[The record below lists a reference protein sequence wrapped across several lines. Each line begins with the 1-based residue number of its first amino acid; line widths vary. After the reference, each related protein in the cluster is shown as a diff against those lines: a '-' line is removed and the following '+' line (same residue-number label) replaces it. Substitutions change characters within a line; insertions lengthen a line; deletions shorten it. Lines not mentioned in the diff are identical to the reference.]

1 MSSTRPPLH
10 DGRPRPAADPGREGP
25 GPDAGGR
32 RPGGRAR
39 DFAELTK
46 PRITALVVASAAAA
60 YVAAAGTGLVP
71 GRLAGLLLGTALAAG
86 GTNALNQWWERDA
99 DARMERTSGRPLPSG
114 RLAPVAALAF
124 GTTLA
129 AAGVLVLAA
138 STTPTTAVLAAAT
151 VLLYVLV
158 YTPMKRRSALCTYVG
173 ALPGAL
179 PVLGGWAA
187 HAEGLAVAAWGL
199 FGVLL
204 LWQLPHFFA
213 LEWLARD
220 DYRRAGFRTVAAGD
234 PSGRSSSR
242 HALACAALLLPVS
255 FLPLLDPALGGIYAV
270 AAGATGL
277 WFLAP
282 CVGFLL
288 RRDRRWARR
297 LFGASLAYLPLVLA
311 AATLDVFL

>member
-1 MSSTRPPLH
+1 MTPTPPPQ
-10 DGRPRPAADPGREGP
+10 DDSGAA
-25 GPDAGGR
+25 
-32 RPGGRAR
+32 AR
-39 DFAELTK
+39 TGALLELTK

-60 YVAAAGTGLVP
+60 YVAAAGGDLAATRLV
-71 GRLAGLLLGTALAAG
+71 GLLLGTALAAG
-86 GTNALNQWWERDA
+86 GTNALNQWWERDV
-99 DARMERTSGRPLPSG
+99 DARMSRTSGRPLPTG
-114 RLAPVAALAF
+114 RLSPREAFAF
-124 GTTLA
+124 GGALA

-138 STTPTTAVLAAAT
+138 STTAATAVLAAAT

-158 YTPMKRRSALCTYVG
+158 YTPLKQRSAICTYVG

-187 HAEGLAVAAWGL
+187 HGQGLAAAGWGL

-213 LEWLARD
+213 LEWMARD

-234 PSGRSSSR
+234 PSGRATAR
-242 HALACAALLLPVS
+242 HAAACAGLLLPVS
-255 FLPLLDPALGGIYAV
+255 FLPLAAPALGGLYAGAAA
-270 AAGATGL
+270 AAGLGFA
-277 WFLAP
+277 AP

-288 RRDRRWARR
+288 RRDRTWARR

-311 AATLDVFL
+311 AATVDVFV